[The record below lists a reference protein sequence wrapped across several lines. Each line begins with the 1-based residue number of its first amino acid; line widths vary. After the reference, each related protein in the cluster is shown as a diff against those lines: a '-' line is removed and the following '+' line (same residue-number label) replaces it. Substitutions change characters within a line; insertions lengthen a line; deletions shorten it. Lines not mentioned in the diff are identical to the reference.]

1 MSVTP
6 NVRRDAAP
14 GIRAVS
20 LAERMLMGG
29 ASCAL
34 TAWRLDSCYELVAHG
49 LASDGGIIVAVRP
62 PGDCPLSRIPAGVG
76 VDVRLDL
83 VRHSRDIVLNV
94 VASSCHLLGVLTLLE
109 EQTVARMV
117 ARGELPERIVELT
130 RLPGTRVGVVD
141 TDRLLVH
148 DHSGLTPVPWSA
160 LDEELPDFP
169 RDDFAVHDVIV
180 SLDQEILKRLCDG
193 VRIGLLPGAAAVRS
207 SGPQVCPHV
216 LDRVFCVDVD
226 RTGVTLMHIG
236 AEETVTAFVEFDSC
250 PTSLACLEQ
259 AVMDVVNAA

>member
-1 MSVTP
+1 M
-6 NVRRDAAP
+6 
-14 GIRAVS
+14 
-20 LAERMLMGG
+20 
-29 ASCAL
+29 
-34 TAWRLDSCYELVAHG
+34 
-49 LASDGGIIVAVRP
+49 
-62 PGDCPLSRIPAGVG
+62 
-76 VDVRLDL
+76 
-83 VRHSRDIVLNV
+83 
-94 VASSCHLLGVLTLLE
+94 
-109 EQTVARMV
+109 
-117 ARGELPERIVELT
+117 ELT

-193 VRIGLLPGAAAVRS
+193 VHIGLLPGAAAVRS